1 MINPAALRL
10 SVFYGALFAYVGAQ
24 MPFWP
29 VWLASRG
36 LDPAEIGL
44 ALAAG
49 MWVRILV
56 GPAMTEFAER
66 RGRRRALI
74 GLTACSLALFVG
86 YWPLAGFWPIVAL
99 AAAFNLFWAAIMPLA
114 DALTLGH
121 VYARKLDYG
130 RIRLWGS
137 LAFILTAML
146 GGQALAAAGTDGVF
160 LLLLGCL
167 ALTLASAFALPAD
180 AGPAARQKGSAAALL
195 RQPAF
200 LLLLAA
206 SALNQA
212 SHAVLYGFGTL
223 EWRRLGIG
231 DEAIGWLWAEAVVA
245 EVLLFAVSNAVVARF
260 GVVGL
265 LLLGAGAGIV
275 RWTAMV
281 FEPGFAA
288 LLLLQPLHAF
298 SFGATHLAAMHFL
311 ARAAPPERLGAAQAI
326 HSAFGV
332 GVAMALATSLSGV
345 AYEAL
350 GAAAFVAMAGLSA
363 LGGAAALALGRR
375 WRGGPLWPEK
385 RDI

>member
-10 SVFYGALFAYVGAQ
+10 SLFYGALFAYIGAQ
-24 MPFWP
+24 MPYWP

-44 ALAAG
+44 ALAVG
-49 MWVRILV
+49 MWVRIAV
-56 GPAMTEFAER
+56 GPTMTGLAER
-66 RGRRRALI
+66 RGRRRALV
-74 GLTACSLALFVG
+74 GLAACSLALFVC
-86 YWPLAGFWPIVAL
+86 YAPLTGIWPIVAL
-99 AAAFNLFWAAIMPLA
+99 AAVFNLFWAAIMPLA

-137 LAFILTAML
+137 IAFILTAML
-146 GGQALAAAGTDGVF
+146 GGQVLGAAGVDGVF
-160 LLLLGCL
+160 LLLLVCL
-167 ALTLASAFALPAD
+167 ALTVASAFALPAD
-180 AGPAARQKGSAAALL
+180 ASPASGRRGSAAALL

-231 DEAIGWLWAEAVVA
+231 DEAIGWLWGEAVVA
-245 EVLLFAVSNAVVARF
+245 EVLLFAVSNAAVARF

-265 LLLGAGAGIV
+265 LLLGAGAGML
-275 RWTAMV
+275 RWVAMA
-281 FEPGFAA
+281 FEPGLAV
-288 LLLLQPLHAF
+288 LLLLQPLHALT
-298 SFGATHLAAMHFL
+298 FGATHLAAMHFL
-311 ARAAPPERLGAAQAI
+311 ARAAPPDRLGAAQAI

-332 GVAMALATSLSGV
+332 GVAMALATSLSGL
-345 AYEAL
+345 AYEAFAA
-350 GAAAFVAMAGLSA
+350 GAFLAMAGLSA

-375 WRGGPLWPEK
+375 WRGGALWPGK
-385 RDI
+385 REI